1 MFQSW
6 IQTNEF
12 ANTKVKMKRRG
23 HNTIQVPHPPPIASE
38 SDFIHNVKNQY
49 IRKKNNAATLKI
61 QTWYRKL
68 VCWRAYRILRAHTVP
83 KVTFIQSFV
92 RMLWIRRPYLKY
104 KRSEKQTASILVQ
117 RYLKRYLVCKAWDD
131 KFHNFMVDNM
141 SVHFRAVTL
150 RLHSNS

>member
-12 ANTKVKMKRRG
+12 SNTEVKLKQKG
-23 HNTIQVPHPPPIASE
+23 HNTIQVPHPPPITSE

-68 VCWRAYRILRAHTVP
+68 VCQRAYRIFRAK
-83 KVTFIQSFV
+83 KVSQIMFIQAFI

-104 KRSEKQTASILVQ
+104 KRSEKQKASILVQ
-117 RYLKRYLVCKAWDD
+117 RYLKRYLVCKAWDG
-131 KFHNFMVDNM
+131 KLHNFMVDNM
-141 SVHFRAVTL
+141 TVHFRAVTL
-150 RLHSNS
+150 RLHINS